1 MPDPEIDIDE
11 FIGPRDDIEKGIFD
25 IVSELLGIDDFGVN
39 TDLFK
44 MGLTSLTVVQLV
56 SAIADKFNK
65 QLMITE
71 IMKCKSID
79 RIAKLITFEEEEVR
93 DIQEFYP
100 VTQNQLGI
108 YFDCLKNTEKLSYNL
123 SKKVDFGFKIDSDK
137 LKAAIIEAIDNH
149 PYLKTIIVMKDG
161 EVYQKRRDDFNIDD
175 AIEIVH
181 DYDENDFLKPFV
193 LDEGPLFR
201 FKIVDDSIL
210 LADFHHIIVDG
221 TSLNILF
228 DEIASIYDGKDYE
241 LEEMDG
247 FDYSLS
253 ESKAEQ
259 SSLYEEAKL
268 FFFNKIKEFDEATV
282 ISPDLKVKRKV
293 V

>member
-1 MPDPEIDIDE
+1 MVPSYFTQLESFPKTPNGKTDFKNLPDPEIDIDE

-123 SKKVDFGFKIDSDK
+123 F
-137 LKAAIIEAIDNH
+137 
-149 PYLKTIIVMKDG
+149 
-161 EVYQKRRDDFNIDD
+161 
-175 AIEIVH
+175 
-181 DYDENDFLKPFV
+181 
-193 LDEGPLFR
+193 
-201 FKIVDDSIL
+201 
-210 LADFHHIIVDG
+210 
-221 TSLNILF
+221 
-228 DEIASIYDGKDYE
+228 
-241 LEEMDG
+241 
-247 FDYSLS
+247 
-253 ESKAEQ
+253 
-259 SSLYEEAKL
+259 
-268 FFFNKIKEFDEATV
+268 
-282 ISPDLKVKRKV
+282 
-293 V
+293 